1 MTNKLPEHLTKGG
14 PGDKYLG
21 EGKIDT
27 SSWFEDSHMDG
38 QVGPFEKQVKNQDI
52 FFCGAPFQLLF
63 TDIQGNYSPC
73 SWARSAEFGPNIRD
87 TSIREW
93 FENDPKLNQLRK
105 EMTTPGSDLELTK
118 KSCVSCINQ
127 EKQYGRSRRQA
138 SLKIQS
144 QNDGLWPGMREA
156 VKLFK
161 KTGKGHIAHRIFEVQ
176 IKAFGNQCNLDCYMC
191 HTYDSSTR
199 TTTLN
204 SKELEG
210 QTVMN
215 NHTIRHGNDVKLN
228 SFKGQ
233 ITDIIDQIVEF
244 APYIYNLKLIG
255 GEPLVMKQFYQLL
268 DAMIKTGHTD
278 KMYCKFQTNMSVLTQ
293 GKYKITDYIKH
304 FKLFEFTVS
313 LDGIGK
319 TDEYIRRR
327 SNWDDIVKNIK
338 TVKQYPNVQV
348 NVNGTIS
355 FLSVLR
361 FDELINW
368 FDENKK
374 LFNQIN
380 WSNIRGPAKLCANV
394 LPDDLKKELID
405 KYKNFPDIQNVL
417 KEDNKGLSYLD
428 TIDYLLKIDKYY
440 EGTKWESHL
449 FDVFPEL
456 KKYNGEKRV
465 KKIYSVALNLH
476 DHNTYD
482 GVYHNQRERHTRF
495 KHNLPYKAEAYN
507 HQSDILN
514 PSDYRLNN
522 DFVREYWDTN
532 KRDGTNGIL
541 AFTYTFGGI
550 RQCKD
555 MLPQDI
561 FDYDPKKLWDYYLK
575 DDLYFIDHHQSHA
588 AYAFLNSGYK
598 QSDILAI
605 DGIGSK
611 FRCVFFDKD
620 GNLIDLSD
628 KLPIGW
634 LWNHMSGLTGFGTLG
649 ASKLMGKVGYGKH
662 SDYYYET
669 FETILAGEITE
680 KKQEHFKEIRL
691 GGPYAG
697 DKMYHAE
704 DLAYTLQEF
713 TLDKIREHVYPLKTC
728 ENLCIAGGVAYNG
741 YMNEEFTKH
750 YNNVFVPPAV
760 GDEGQAIGTYMHA
773 DYTIN
778 KNIHKSETFAGQ
790 EYEYNIGEKADYK
803 MIAQAIAD
811 GKIVGWFQG
820 KSESGNRALG
830 NRSILADPRNPDIKD
845 IINDTIKLREDF
857 RPFAPAVLEEH
868 YKEYFDTRL
877 PSPYMSRICKVKTD
891 KVPGITHVDNTARIQ
906 TVNRKFNQKFYD
918 IINEFYKITGIP
930 MLLNTSF
937 NCQEPIVETP
947 EHAIRT
953 FKRTA
958 LDILVINDRV
968 ICK

>member
-1 MTNKLPEHLTKGG
+1 MSKKLPKHLTKGG
-14 PGDKYLG
+14 PGDQYLG
-21 EGKIDT
+21 NGKLDT
-27 SSWFEDSHMDG
+27 SEWF
-38 QVGPFEKQVKNQDI
+38 KNCILDELDKSIKDQDI

-63 TDIQGNYSPC
+63 TDIQGNYAPC
-73 SWARSAEFGPNIRD
+73 SWARSSEFGPNIRD
-87 TSIREW
+87 TSIRDW

-105 EMTTPGSDLELTK
+105 EMTTPGSDLKLTK
-118 KSCVSCINQ
+118 KSCVSCIKQ

-144 QNDGLWPGMREA
+144 NDDGIWAGIRKA
-156 VKLFK
+156 VNRYKET
-161 KTGKGHIAHRIFEVQ
+161 KTGHIKDRIFEVQ

-215 NHTIRHGNDVKLN
+215 VWTLKHGNDVKLN
-228 SFKGQ
+228 PFKGQ
-233 ITDIIDQIVEF
+233 IKDIIGQIVEF

-268 DAMIKTGHTD
+268 DAIIKTGHARHM
-278 KMYCKFQTNMSVLTQ
+278 KLKFQTNMSVLGQ
-293 GKYKITDYIKH
+293 GKYRITDYIRH
-304 FKLFEFTVS
+304 FQLFEFTVS

-327 SNWDDIVKNIK
+327 SNWEDIVKNIK
-338 TVKQYPNVQV
+338 TVKQYPNVQI

-361 FDELINW
+361 FYELINW

-374 LFNQIN
+374 LFKQIN

-394 LPDDLKKELID
+394 LPDDLKKVLID
-405 KYKNFPDIQNVL
+405 KYENFPDIQNIL
-417 KEDNKGLSYLD
+417 KEDNGGLSYLD

-440 EGTKWESHL
+440 EGTKWEANL

-476 DHNTYD
+476 DHNIYD
-482 GVYHNQRERHTRF
+482 GVFHNQRERFTRF
-495 KHNLPYKAEAYN
+495 KHNLPYHAEAYA

-514 PSDYRLNN
+514 SSDYRLN
-522 DFVREYWDTN
+522 DEFIEEYWDTN

-550 RQCKD
+550 RKCKD
-555 MLPQDI
+555 KLPQDI

-588 AYAFLNSGYK
+588 AYAFLNSGFE

-611 FRCVFFDKD
+611 YRCVFFDKNK
-620 GNLIDLSD
+620 NLIDLSD

-634 LWNHMSGLTGFGTLG
+634 LWNHMSNLTGFGTLG
-649 ASKLMGKVGYGKH
+649 ASKLMGKVGYGKY
-662 SDYYYET
+662 SEYYYNV

-691 GGPYAG
+691 
-697 DKMYHAE
+697 DSIE
-704 DLAYTLQEF
+704 DLAYTLQKF
-713 TLDKIREHVYPLKTC
+713 TIDKIKEHVYPLKSC
-728 ENLCIAGGVAYNG
+728 DNLCIAGGVAYNG

-750 YNNVFVPPAV
+750 YENVFVPPAV
-760 GDEGQAIGTYMHA
+760 GDEGQSIGTYQHA
-773 DYTIN
+773 NYTLN
-778 KNIHKSETFAGQ
+778 NNIHKSETFAGK
-790 EYEYNIGEKADYK
+790 EYDYIGNEKVDYK
-803 MIAQAIAD
+803 EVAQAIAD

-845 IINDTIKLREDF
+845 IINSTIKMREDF

-868 YKEYFDTRL
+868 YKQYFDTKF
-877 PSPYMSRICKVKTD
+877 PSPYMSRICKVKSD
-891 KVPGITHVDNTARIQ
+891 KVPGITHVDGTARIQ
-906 TVNRKFNQKFYD
+906 TVNKKFNEKFYN

-947 EHAIRT
+947 EQAIRT
-953 FKRTA
+953 FKKTA
-958 LDILVINDRV
+958 LDLLVINDYIIR
-968 ICK
+968 K